1 MSEVQQLQ
9 RQVAELRR
17 TVRLVTTLA
26 VLVTGGFV
34 VSAFAPQDSVIRARG
49 LIITDE
55 AGRDRVVLG
64 APMAAATKD
73 TKLAEAIGI
82 AVLDSLGRMSV
93 ALGTQNPLVLEDG
106 STGTRIAASAG
117 LTIYD
122 PRDGKERGGMGAFE
136 DGRANMCLDYGER
149 QKEAVCLSVAP
160 ADQYAA
166 VLLNGTPGEPQSD
179 RVVMYVG
186 ADGSGSIKVFGGGEN
201 NGGVMM
207 RAGNG
212 APKILV
218 FDTTGT
224 PIGDLVQAG
233 RGPGGAF

>member
-1 MSEVQQLQ
+1 
-9 RQVAELRR
+9 
-17 TVRLVTTLA
+17 
-26 VLVTGGFV
+26 
-34 VSAFAPQDSVIRARG
+34 
-49 LIITDE
+49 
-55 AGRDRVVLG
+55 
-64 APMAAATKD
+64 MAAATKD
-73 TKLAEAIGI
+73 AKLAEAIGI
-82 AVLDSLGRMSV
+82 AVLDSLGRMNV

-166 VLLNGTPGEPQSD
+166 VLLNGTPGEPQFD

-186 ADGSGSIKVFGGGEN
+186 ADGSGSIKAVSYTHLTLPTIYS
-201 NGGVMM
+201 V
-207 RAGNG
+207 
-212 APKILV
+212 
-218 FDTTGT
+218 
-224 PIGDLVQAG
+224 
-233 RGPGGAF
+233 